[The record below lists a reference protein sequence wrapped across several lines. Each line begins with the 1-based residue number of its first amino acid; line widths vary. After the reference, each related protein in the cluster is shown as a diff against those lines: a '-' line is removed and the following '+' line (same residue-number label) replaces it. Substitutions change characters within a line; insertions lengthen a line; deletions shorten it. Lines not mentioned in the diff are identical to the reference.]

1 MNQSKKAI
9 MSLEDIH
16 KQYKMGR
23 DVIVN
28 ALSGISF
35 KIKEGELVS
44 IMGPSG
50 SGKSTLMH
58 IIGCLDKP
66 ISGRYILDGDD
77 VSKLNDNRLANI
89 RNKRIGFVF
98 QQFNLLTR
106 SAALHNVEV
115 PLIYAGVGRRERL
128 RRARE
133 TLTKVGLGDRMK
145 HRPNELSGGQRQR
158 VAIARALINN
168 PSIILADEPTG
179 NLDTT
184 TGDEI
189 LKIFQ
194 QLNKEGNT
202 VIIVTH
208 ERYVAEHASRIIHL
222 LDGRISEE
230 ENLK

>member
-1 MNQSKKAI
+1 MGQNKKEI
-9 MSLEDIH
+9 MTLEDIH
-16 KQYKMGR
+16 KQYKMG

-28 ALSGISF
+28 ALSEVSF
-35 KIKEGELVS
+35 TIKEGELVS

-66 ISGRYILDGDD
+66 TSGRYILDGDD

-98 QQFNLLTR
+98 QQFNLLSR
-106 SAALHNVEV
+106 STALHNVEV

-128 RRARE
+128 RRSRE

-194 QLNKEGNT
+194 QLNEEGNT

-222 LDGRISEE
+222 LDGRISNKEI
-230 ENLK
+230 